1 MRLTEDARDL
11 FLPAACASCRSTPA
25 AGTGLCADCAADLL
39 ALRPVLATPA
49 RRTAP
54 PVVAGGPYA
63 GALAE
68 ALNEY
73 KERGRRE
80 LAPALGALLGR
91 ALAVVAAEVPDAVLV
106 PVPATRAARRARGF
120 DHVDHACAGLGE
132 LHRVLRARAR
142 PDSVGLTPEQRAA
155 AARASLHAAPRRLA
169 ALAASGRPAI
179 LVDDIVTTGATLD
192 AAAAV
197 LRRAGVAV
205 PAAVVVAAALV
216 GRKGFMWRYRRVPL
230 RVSAIRQ
237 APKRHFGR

>member
-11 FLPAACASCRSTPA
+11 FLPAACASCRSAPA

-39 ALRPVLATPA
+39 ALRPILATPA

-73 KERGRRE
+73 KERSRRE

-91 ALAVVAAEVPDAVLV
+91 ALAVVAAEVPGAVLV
-106 PVPATRAARRARGF
+106 PVPPTRAARRARGF
-120 DHVDHACAGLGE
+120 DHVAHACAGLGE
-132 LHRVLRARAR
+132 PHPVLRARPR
-142 PDSVGLTPEQRAA
+142 LDSVGLTPDQRAA
-155 AARASLHAAPRRLA
+155 TARASLHAVPRRLA
-169 ALAASGRPAI
+169 ALIALGRPVI

-197 LRRAGVAV
+197 LRRAGARV
-205 PAAVVVAAALV
+205 PAAITIAAA
-216 GRKGFMWRYRRVPL
+216 
-230 RVSAIRQ
+230 
-237 APKRHFGR
+237 